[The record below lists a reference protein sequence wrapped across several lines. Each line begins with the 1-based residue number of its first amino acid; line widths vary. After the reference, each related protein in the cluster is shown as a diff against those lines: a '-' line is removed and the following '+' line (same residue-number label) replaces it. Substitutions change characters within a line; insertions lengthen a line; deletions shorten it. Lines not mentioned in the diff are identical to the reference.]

1 MKFGLGKTSD
11 FQLLIIRIF
20 LPNSLDIYD
29 IILLKLRENK
39 ILIETKEKFL

>member
-11 FQLLIIRIF
+11 FQLLTIQMFLRISF
-20 LPNSLDIYD
+20 DLYD
-29 IILLKLRENK
+29 IILLKMRENK